1 MKSLFSLILALSLAV
16 PLCAQDET
24 AHAKSLI
31 RDGKCADAIAPLQKI
46 SKSKFKT
53 HDGARASVMLA
64 ECYLREHKRD
74 EALQLSSRFLEYH
87 VSSEY
92 RERMELAHA
101 IFRHAILIC
110 TLLA

>member
-46 SKSKFKT
+46 SKSK
-53 HDGARASVMLA
+53 G
-64 ECYLREHKRD
+64 C
-74 EALQLSSRFLEYH
+74 LSTTKIIIRPI
-87 VSSEY
+87 
-92 RERMELAHA
+92 RERAWI
-101 IFRHAILIC
+101 IF
-110 TLLA
+110 T